1 MKLARFLHSG
11 KEQLGIVKEQR
22 IIPIPA
28 ADFSD
33 SMPDLLCR
41 LNALKPRLEQ
51 LEKNSQSSLNLDQV
65 TLLAPIP
72 QPEKFIGVGLN
83 YADHVAETGLETPEF
98 PTLFNKQS
106 SCVTGPGA
114 PIYRPNISDK
124 LDYEG
129 ELALVIGQYC
139 RNVSEADAPR
149 AIAGY
154 TIVNDVSV
162 RDWQIK
168 SPTWTLGKS
177 FDSHG
182 PMGPWIVTSDSLD
195 PHNLELRTWLND
207 ELRQHSN
214 TRNLIFNCYQ
224 LVATLSSVCTL
235 KPGDVIATG
244 TCSGVGVKMK
254 PRGYMKPGDQV
265 TIEIEG
271 IGRLT
276 NPVQQEPQSNSFI
289 SQTPP
294 VLNP

>member
-1 MKLARFLHSG
+1 MRLARYRFQD
-11 KEQLGIVKEQR
+11 KVNLGIVDEPY

-28 ADFSD
+28 DRFPNNMPELLYQITDIQPELDRLLSD
-33 SMPDLLCR
+33 KRSATP
-41 LNALKPRLEQ
+41 LE
-51 LEKNSQSSLNLDQV
+51 QV
-65 TLLAPIP
+65 TLLAPVP
-72 QPEKFIGVGLN
+72 TPEKYIGVGLN
-83 YADHVAETGLETPEF
+83 YDDHIEETGLDKPTF

-106 SCVTGPGA
+106 SCVTDPEA
-114 PIYRPNISDK
+114 PILRPNISEK

-129 ELALVIGQYC
+129 ELALIIGKYC
-139 RNVSEADAPR
+139 RNISAAQARE

-177 FDSHG
+177 FDTHG
-182 PMGPWIVTSDSLD
+182 PMGPWIVTADSID
-195 PHNLELRTWLND
+195 PHNLELKTWVNE

-214 TRNLIFNCYQ
+214 TRHLIFDCYE
-224 LVATLSSVCTL
+224 LVATLSQVCTL

-254 PRGYMKPGDQV
+254 PRGYMKPGDRV

-271 IGRLT
+271 IGQLS
-276 NPVQQEPQSNSFI
+276 NPVLQEPENNSFI
-289 SQTPP
+289 R
-294 VLNP
+294 

>member
-1 MKLARFLHSG
+1 MKLARFLYSG
-11 KEQLGIVKEQR
+11 KQQLGIVTEQH
-22 IIPIPA
+22 ITPIP
-28 ADFSD
+28 STLCSG
-33 SMPDLLCR
+33 SMTELLCQ
-41 LNALKPRLEQ
+41 LNELRPLLEAIEKSAQQALD
-51 LEKNSQSSLNLDQV
+51 LDQV
-65 TLLAPIP
+65 TLLAPVP

-83 YADHVAETGLETPEF
+83 YADHIAETGLQTPEF

-106 SCVTGPGA
+106 SCVTDPGA
-114 PIYRPNISDK
+114 PIYRPNLSNK

-139 RNVSEADAPR
+139 RNVSVADAPR

-182 PMGPWIVTSDSLD
+182 PMGPWIVTSDSLE

-214 TRNLIFNCYQ
+214 TRHLIFNCYQ
-224 LVATLSSVCTL
+224 LVATLSAVCTL

-271 IGRLT
+271 IGRLS
-276 NPVQQEPQSNSFI
+276 NPVLQEPEDNSFI
-289 SQTPP
+289 GSAP
-294 VLNP
+294 LS

>member
-1 MKLARFLHSG
+1 MKLARYTDSG
-11 KEQLGIVKEQR
+11 GEQLGIVHLDR
-22 IIPIPA
+22 IFPIP
-28 ADFSD
+28 SD
-33 SMPDLLCR
+33 IFNGSMPELLSQYSQ
-41 LNALKPRLEQ
+41 LKTTLQQ
-51 LEKNSQSSLNLDQV
+51 LTDNNCDSRSLNSVQ
-65 TLLAPIP
+65 LLAPIP

-83 YADHVAETGLETPEF
+83 YADHIAETGLETPTF

-106 SCVTGPGA
+106 SCVTNPDA
-114 PIYRPNISDK
+114 PIYRPHISDK

-129 ELALVIGQYC
+129 ELAFVIGQYC
-139 RNVSEADAPR
+139 RNVSVEDAPQ

-182 PMGPWIVTSDSLD
+182 PMGPWIVTADSLD
-195 PHNLELRTWLND
+195 PHNLELKTWVND

-224 LVATLSSVCTL
+224 LVETLSSVCTL

-265 TIEIEG
+265 TIEIQG
-271 IGRLT
+271 IGRLR
-276 NPVQQEPQSNSFI
+276 NPVEQESEHNSFI
-289 SQTPP
+289 SQHP
-294 VLNP
+294 VS